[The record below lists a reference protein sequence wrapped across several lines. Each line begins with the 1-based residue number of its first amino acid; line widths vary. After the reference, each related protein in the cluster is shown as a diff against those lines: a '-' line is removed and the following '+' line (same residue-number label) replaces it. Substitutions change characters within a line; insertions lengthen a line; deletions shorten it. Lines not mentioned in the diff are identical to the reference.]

1 MALFKLGAALG
12 AALGFAALSAPVQ
25 AGPVLDKIKADGKI
39 TCLVNPNS
47 PGFSVPDS
55 QGVFRGFNVEFCRM
69 AAAAIFGDS
78 SKAEMRGIG
87 FSDSLKALIS
97 GSAHMASRGI
107 TSTGTRDADPGV
119 SFVVPTFFDG
129 QGFMVPKSLGMTKLQ
144 DLSGA
149 TICAEE
155 GSTTLLYLADWF
167 GAAKLPYKVENIA
180 DKTARLQAFFS
191 GKCDAVASSISALA
205 ADRLL
210 APKPDDYV
218 LVPQRSA
225 TEPLALAS
233 RPDTELEKTLFWGV
247 QIMLAAEEL
256 DITSANVD
264 EKLAKLKDLPVE
276 AQRLLSPTGPT
287 ADMAKKLGINPEWS
301 VRIIKQVGSYGEV
314 FEKHLGKASPLA
326 MDRSASP
333 NRLAR
338 DGGLMFAYPVR

>member
-1 MALFKLGAALG
+1 MKLLRMGAALASLLCT
-12 AALGFAALSAPVQ
+12 AAIGSPAQ

-39 TCLVNPNS
+39 ICLVNPNS

-55 QGVFRGFNVEFCRM
+55 QGAFQGFNVEFCRM
-69 AAAAIFGDS
+69 AAAAIFGDAS
-78 SKAEMRGIG
+78 RAEMRGIG

-107 TSTGTRDADPGV
+107 TATGTRDADPGV

-129 QGFMVPKSLGMTKLQ
+129 QGFMVPKSLGMTKLS

-210 APKPDDYV
+210 APKPGDYV
-218 LVPQRSA
+218 LVPQQSA

-247 QIMLAAEEL
+247 QLMLAAEEFG
-256 DITSANVD
+256 ITSGNVD
-264 EKLAKLKDLPVE
+264 QKLAGLKDLPVD
-276 AQRLLSPTGPT
+276 AQRLLSSTGPT
-287 ADMAKKLGINPEWS
+287 VDMAKKLGLHPEWS
-301 VRIIKQVGSYGEV
+301 QRILKQVGNYGEV
-314 FEKHLGKASPLA
+314 FEKHLGKGSPLA

-338 DGGLMFAYPVR
+338 DGGMMFAFPIR